1 VNLLL
6 DTHAVLWFADDSP
19 QMPEPLKALIEQDDC
34 LKYVSIASVW
44 EIAIKVSTGKLTLS
58 APIEEFIPA
67 LFRRNG
73 FLLLPVRVEHALRI
87 ASLPFHHKD
96 PFDRLLI
103 AQSLVE
109 KMPIASIEAIFDL
122 YGVERRW

>member
-1 VNLLL
+1 MNLLL
-6 DTHAVLWFADDSP
+6 DTHAVLWFTDDSP
-19 QMPEPLKALIEQDDC
+19 QMPDPIKLLIEREDC
-34 LKYVSIASVW
+34 TKFVSIASVW
-44 EIAIKVSTGKLTLS
+44 EIAIKVSMGKLQLS
-58 APIEEFIPA
+58 APIDMFISA

-73 FLLLPVRVEHALRI
+73 FLLLPVRVEHTLKV

-96 PFDRLLI
+96 PFDRILI

-109 KMPIASIEAIFDL
+109 PMPIASIDAIFDA